1 MSDWP
6 SHKKEPVATIIDSR
20 REHERVTGPF
30 DGCRLGLI
38 ETPLIIYDL
47 SEGGCFINSL
57 IDTPVGERLVLRI
70 SLPQAGVIA
79 VDAETVHVRPGF
91 GFAVRFTEL
100 NDETRARLELALD
113 ELRRKVA

>member
-1 MSDWP
+1 M
-6 SHKKEPVATIIDSR
+6 IDSR

-30 DGCRLGLI
+30 DGSRVGLI

-57 IDTPVGERLVLRI
+57 IDAPVGERLVLRI
-70 SLPQAGVIA
+70 SLPQAGVIT

-100 NDETRARLELALD
+100 TDETRACLELALD